1 MDGMMKI
8 KKVAFGNGNEAYIES
23 RFKEN
28 VNIIYSEGN
37 NKGKTLLIQGLMY
50 SIGNEPVFPSGF
62 NYKDYHFYSLVQ
74 IQNIDYE
81 FLRHG
86 NSIIIRN
93 EKFFQICNTISEFKH
108 FFNKIITSLP
118 IIIKDAK
125 NKIVDVHLLYELFFL
140 GQDNRVPS
148 NLIVKGQYNKNDF
161 LSMVYSLNGI
171 ENKEPEKYDLK
182 NEKKKLEILKQ
193 DKKNLL
199 KKLKIAK
206 QNTNVAK
213 FTQKSIDKEQF
224 NKKKIELEKINKSIL
239 DLKKDRN
246 REFNR
251 KIKLESLRFELSSL
265 NINLNQGK
273 THCGECGSDKIMF
286 TNDEFDFEISN
297 KDVRSRIINSINENI
312 EIKEEIIQEYD
323 LQIQNEQ
330 DQFKKEIEVLSPD
343 LGEYILFKDEIIDA
357 TSIDEEIYS
366 KQISI
371 DKAIQIISSFTTTSS
386 DNTKERNDLIG
397 KITNEMNRLYRIIDP
412 NGNLTFNEL
421 FPKKDRTFSGS
432 EGQEF
437 YFCKLIALN
446 TILKHKFPII
456 IDSFRSGEISSNKER
471 KMIEIYEHIG
481 KQVIIS
487 STLKSE
493 EYATDKYKNTDTI
506 NVIDYNN
513 HKDSKILSEK
523 FSSDFKTIVKSF
535 NISTNK
541 N

>member
-1 MDGMMKI
+1 MAGMMKI
-8 KKVAFGNGNEAYIES
+8 KKVAFGDSNEAYIES
-23 RFKEN
+23 RFKDN
-28 VNIIYSEGN
+28 VNIIFSEGN

-50 SIGNEPVFPSGF
+50 SMGNEPVFPSGF
-62 NYKDYHFYSLVQ
+62 NFKDYHFYSLVQ
-74 IQNIDYE
+74 IQNSDYE
-81 FLRHG
+81 FLRRG
-86 NSIIIRN
+86 NSIVVRN
-93 EKFFQICNTISEFKH
+93 ENFLQVCNTISEFKH
-108 FFNKIITSLP
+108 FFNKIIDDLP
-118 IIIKDAK
+118 IIIKDSK
-125 NKIVDVHLLYELFFL
+125 RKVVDVHLLFELFFL

-161 LSMVYSLNGI
+161 LSMIYSLKGI
-171 ENKEPEKYDLK
+171 ENNEPEKYDLK
-182 NEKKKLEILKQ
+182 NEKEKLENLKQ

-206 QNTNVAK
+206 QNSKVAG

-224 NKKKIELEKINKSIL
+224 NKKKLELEKINKEIL

-251 KIKLESLRFELSSL
+251 KVKLESLRYELNSL
-265 NINLNQGK
+265 NINLSQGK
-273 THCGECGSDKIMF
+273 THCGECGSDKIIF
-286 TNDEFDFEISN
+286 TNDEFDFEVSN
-297 KDVRSRIINSINENI
+297 KDVRSRIISSINENI

-330 DQFKKEIEVLSPD
+330 DQFNKEIQVSSPE
-343 LGEYILFKDEIIDA
+343 LGEYILFKDEVIDA
-357 TSIDEEIYS
+357 NSIDEEIYS

-371 DKAIQIISSFTTTSS
+371 DKAIQIISSFSS
-386 DNTKERNDLIG
+386 ISTDNTKECKDLIAE
-397 KITNEMNRLYRIIDP
+397 ITDEMNRLYAIIDP
-412 NGNLTFNEL
+412 NGNLTFNDL
-421 FPKKDRTFSGS
+421 FPKKDQTFSGS

-446 TILKHKFPII
+446 KILEHKYPII
-456 IDSFRSGEISSNKER
+456 NDSFRSGEISSDKER
-471 KMIEIYEHIG
+471 KMIEIYERLG

-493 EYATDKYKNTDTI
+493 EYATDKYTNTNTI

-513 HKDSKILSEK
+513 HKDSKILNQKYST
-523 FSSDFKTIVKSF
+523 DFETIIKSF
-535 NISTNK
+535 DISINK

>member
-1 MDGMMKI
+1 MMKI

-28 VNIIYSEGN
+28 VNIIFSEGN

-50 SIGNEPVFPSGF
+50 SMGNEPVFPSGF
-62 NYKDYHFYSLVQ
+62 NFKDYHFYSLVQ
-74 IQNIDYE
+74 IQNSDYE

-93 EKFFQICNTISEFKH
+93 EKFLQICNTISEFKH
-108 FFNKIITSLP
+108 FFNKVIDPLP
-118 IIIKDAK
+118 VIIKDSR
-125 NKIVDVHLLYELFFL
+125 NKIIDVHLLFELFFL

-161 LSMVYSLNGI
+161 LSMIYSLNGI

-182 NEKKKLEILKQ
+182 NEKEKLEILKQ

-206 QNTNVAK
+206 QNTNVAG
-213 FTQKSIDKEQF
+213 FTQKSIDKELF
-224 NKKKIELEKINKSIL
+224 NKKKLELEKINKSIL

-251 KIKLESLRFELSSL
+251 KVKLESLRFELSSL

-273 THCGECGSDKIMF
+273 THCGECGSDKIIF

-297 KDVRSRIINSINENI
+297 KDVRLRIINSINENI

-323 LQIQNEQ
+323 LQIQSEQ
-330 DQFKKEIEVLSPD
+330 DQFNKEIEVSSPD

-357 TSIDEEIYS
+357 SSIDEEVHS

-371 DKAIQIISSFTTTSS
+371 DKATQIISSFSTTSL
-386 DNTKERNDLIG
+386 DNTKERISLITE
-397 KITNEMNRLYRIIDP
+397 ITDEMNRLYQIIDP
-412 NGNLTFNEL
+412 NGNLTFYEL
-421 FPKKDRTFSGS
+421 FPKKDQTFSGS

-446 TILKHKFPII
+446 SILKHNYPII
-456 IDSFRSGEISSNKER
+456 NDSFRSGEISSDKER
-471 KMIEIYEHIG
+471 KMIEIYERLG

-493 EYATDKYKNTDTI
+493 EYATDKYKNTSTI
-506 NVIDYNN
+506 NVIDYNI
-513 HKDSKILSEK
+513 HRDSKILSQK
-523 FSSDFKTIVKSF
+523 FSSDFQTIIESF
-535 NISTNK
+535 DISINK

>member
-1 MDGMMKI
+1 MKI
-8 KKVAFGNGNEAYIES
+8 KKVGFGDGNEAFIES

-28 VNIIYSEGN
+28 VNIIFSEGN

-50 SIGNEPVFPSGF
+50 SMGNEPIFPSGF
-62 NYKDYHFYSLVQ
+62 NFKDYHFYSLVQ
-74 IQNIDYE
+74 IKNKDYE

-86 NSIIIRN
+86 NSIIVRN
-93 EKFFQICNTISEFKH
+93 ENFLQICNTISEFKH
-108 FFNKIITSLP
+108 FFNKVIEGLP
-118 IIIKDAK
+118 IIKKDAR
-125 NKIVDVHLLYELFFL
+125 NKVVDLHLLFELFFL

-148 NLIVKGQYNKNDF
+148 NLIVKGQYNKIDF
-161 LSMVYSLNGI
+161 LSMVYTLKGI
-171 ENKEPEKYDLK
+171 ENQEPEKYDLK
-182 NEKKKLEILKQ
+182 NEQIKLEILKQ

-206 QNTNVAK
+206 LNTKVAG
-213 FTQKSIDKEQF
+213 FTQKSIDKELF
-224 NKKKIELEKINKSIL
+224 NKKKQELEKINKSIL
-239 DLKKDRN
+239 DLKKDRY

-251 KIKLESLRFELSSL
+251 KIKLESLLFELNSL
-265 NINLNQGK
+265 NKNLSQGK
-273 THCGECGSDKIMF
+273 THCGECGSDKIIF

-323 LQIQNEQ
+323 LQIQNEVN
-330 DQFKKEIEVLSPD
+330 QFNKEIELSSPD
-343 LGEYILFKDEIIDA
+343 LGEYILFKDEIINA

-371 DKAIQIISSFTTTSS
+371 DKANQIISSITVFSS
-386 DNTKERNDLIG
+386 DNSKEREDLI
-397 KITNEMNRLYRIIDP
+397 KEITDEMNRLYHIIDP

-421 FPKKDRTFSGS
+421 FPKKDQTFSGS

-437 YFCKLIALN
+437 YFCKLIAIN
-446 TILKHKFPII
+446 TILDHKYPII
-456 IDSFRSGEISSNKER
+456 IDGFRNGEISSDKER
-471 KMIEIYEHIG
+471 KMIEIYERLS
-481 KQVIIS
+481 KQVIIT

-493 EYATDKYKNTDTI
+493 EYAIDKYKNTNTI

-513 HKDSKILSEK
+513 HKDSKILSQK
-523 FSSDFKTIVKSF
+523 FSKDFVTIIESF
-535 NISTNK
+535 DISLNK

>member
-1 MDGMMKI
+1 MMKI

-28 VNIIYSEGN
+28 VNIIFSEGN

-50 SIGNEPVFPSGF
+50 SMGNEPVFPSGF
-62 NYKDYHFYSLVQ
+62 NFKDYHFYSLVQ
-74 IQNIDYE
+74 IQNSDYE

-93 EKFFQICNTISEFKH
+93 EKFLQICNTISEFKH
-108 FFNKIITSLP
+108 FFNKVIDPLP
-118 IIIKDAK
+118 VIIKDSRH
-125 NKIVDVHLLYELFFL
+125 KIIDVHLLFELFFL

-161 LSMVYSLNGI
+161 LSMIYSLNGI

-182 NEKKKLEILKQ
+182 NEKEKLEILKQ

-206 QNTNVAK
+206 QNTNVAG

-224 NKKKIELEKINKSIL
+224 NKKKLELEKINKSIL

-251 KIKLESLRFELSSL
+251 KVKLESLRFELSSL

-273 THCGECGSDKIMF
+273 THCGECGSDKIIF

-297 KDVRSRIINSINENI
+297 KDVRLRIINSINENI

-323 LQIQNEQ
+323 LQIQSEQ
-330 DQFKKEIEVLSPD
+330 DQFNKEIEVSSPD

-357 TSIDEEIYS
+357 SSIDEEIHS

-371 DKAIQIISSFTTTSS
+371 DKATQIISSFSTTSS
-386 DNTKERNDLIG
+386 DNTKERLSLITE
-397 KITNEMNRLYRIIDP
+397 ITDEMNRLYQIIDP

-421 FPKKDRTFSGS
+421 FPKKDQTFSGS

-446 TILKHKFPII
+446 SILKHNYPII
-456 IDSFRSGEISSNKER
+456 NDSFRSGEISSDKER
-471 KMIEIYEHIG
+471 KMIEIYERLG

-493 EYATDKYKNTDTI
+493 EYATDKYKNTSTI
-506 NVIDYNN
+506 NVIDYNI
-513 HKDSKILSEK
+513 HSDSKILSHK
-523 FSSDFKTIVKSF
+523 FSSDFQTIIESF
-535 NISTNK
+535 DISINK